1 MRFSYAIVYVSDVVE
16 AVDFYERAFGFA
28 RAFVHESG
36 DFAQLA
42 TGGTALAF
50 TSHRLG
56 AQAVPVPY
64 TALSPA
70 MPPVGLE
77 FTFTTEDVA
86 GGFAR
91 AVAAGATAVAEPH
104 ETAWGQVVSYVRD
117 PYGVLVGIASP
128 VAGFS

>member
-1 MRFSYAIVYVSDVVE
+1 MRFGYAIVYVSDVVH
-16 AVDFYERAFGFA
+16 AVDFYERAFGLA

-36 DFAQLA
+36 DFAQLD

-56 AQAVPVPY
+56 AEAVPVPY
-64 TALSPA
+64 AALDPA
-70 MPPVGLE
+70 LPPVGIE
-77 FTFTTEDVA
+77 FTFITDDVA

-91 AVAAGATAVAEPH
+91 AVAAGATALAEPH
-104 ETAWGQVVSYVRD
+104 DTAWGQVVSYVRD

-128 VAGFS
+128 VTGS